1 MCIYKYIPGP
11 DPLLIMETVKYFCG
25 ANCLV
30 FYARNSRCF
39 VTELRIKTTLGIRYL
54 ATFPNLK
61 HRYVLYSNTILVI

>member
-39 VTELRIKTTLGIRYL
+39 VSE
-54 ATFPNLK
+54 
-61 HRYVLYSNTILVI
+61 